1 MSVAEAEAIA
11 LQALASLCATT
22 KQHNLHLPGLKRIED
37 VGIPPLSR
45 HIYDPDNTRKTQA
58 EAMAV
63 LEIFLVVYLYRS
75 DAARGVVDG
84 GVVCAFDVSLSK
96 E

>member
-1 MSVAEAEAIA
+1 
-11 LQALASLCATT
+11 
-22 KQHNLHLPGLKRIED
+22 
-37 VGIPPLSR
+37 
-45 HIYDPDNTRKTQA
+45 
-58 EAMAV
+58 MAV